1 MYQAGI
7 TPMTVK
13 DIKSSIDVDRLYIE
27 QTIIANACRDQ
38 RTCAN
43 CDYRRHKA
51 CLGTIITDRILEL
64 TRQEFEDKLN
74 DPDYVKNLEPRTI
87 EAMRN
92 LLDKKEDSKEESQ

>member
-13 DIKSSIDVDRLYIE
+13 DVKSSVNIDRLYIE
-27 QTIIANACRDQ
+27 QTIIKNACRDQ

-43 CDYRRHKA
+43 CDYKRHKD
-51 CLGTIITDRILEL
+51 CLGSIIADRILEL
-64 TRQEFEDKLN
+64 TRQEFEDKLS

-92 LLDKKEDSKEESQ
+92 LLVDTPHA